1 MCEPLNLDLT
11 TGQDKKKG
19 YILVMPAIG
28 TDLVRVRLCDVNTKR
43 SQIEQ
48 VAYQSRIYTQV
59 SSDTNLFSITI
70 DRYKQVFGA
79 QGRTIAARWI
89 VGHTYFVT
97 VNKSFR

>member
-1 MCEPLNLDLT
+1 MCKPLNLDLT
-11 TGQDKKKG
+11 RGQDKRKG

-48 VAYQSRIYTQV
+48 VAYQSRICTQV
-59 SSDTNLFSITI
+59 SSDTNLFSII
-70 DRYKQVFGA
+70 ASEYKQVIEG
-79 QGRTIAARWI
+79 QGRMIAASRI